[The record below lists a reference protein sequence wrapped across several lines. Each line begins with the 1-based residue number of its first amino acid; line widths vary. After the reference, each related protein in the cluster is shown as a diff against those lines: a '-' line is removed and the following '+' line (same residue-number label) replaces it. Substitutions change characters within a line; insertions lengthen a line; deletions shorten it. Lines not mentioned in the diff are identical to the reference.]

1 MLVVVEEVLAVQQE
15 AVLEDL
21 VLVVLAELQ
30 VMVVPQL

>member
-1 MLVVVEEVLAVQQE
+1 MLVVVVEVLEVQQG